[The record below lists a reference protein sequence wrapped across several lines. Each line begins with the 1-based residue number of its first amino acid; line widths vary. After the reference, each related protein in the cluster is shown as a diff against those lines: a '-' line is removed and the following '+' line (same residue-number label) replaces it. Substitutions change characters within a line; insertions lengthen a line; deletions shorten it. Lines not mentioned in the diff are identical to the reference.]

1 MQNAPRDSV
10 PGPGNSPVYL
20 DHNATSPPRPEV
32 LARAL
37 PFLREH
43 WANPHATHRLA
54 RRPAAA
60 VEEAREEVAAW
71 ARTRA
76 RDVIFTSGATES
88 NHLAIRGVQRA
99 GRTRILVSAVEHP
112 SLAAPAAQVQAQV
125 LGVDA
130 DGVLDLAALEATLG
144 ADVGLVC
151 VMAANNETGV
161 VQPLAEVHAL
171 CRAAG
176 AWLHVDAAQ
185 VAGRFEMPPHWDLLT
200 LSSHKAGGLK
210 GAGALVLRQGVTVVS
225 QQVGGSQE
233 RGRRAGTVD
242 VPAVVGLAQ
251 VLHQR
256 WPDEQLRGHRDS
268 LEALAEAAGCA
279 VTAPAA
285 DRIPNTLHLSLEGV
299 AGETLAMSLDLEG
312 VCASTGSACA
322 SGAAEPSAV
331 LAAMGRDPRS
341 GLRLSL
347 GWSTTEEEVARAG
360 RILEHVVKR
369 CRSMEDV
376 G

>member
-1 MQNAPRDSV
+1 VLERAMP
-10 PGPGNSPVYL
+10 YL
-20 DHNATSPPRPEV
+20 CT
-32 LARAL
+32 
-37 PFLREH
+37 H

-71 ARTRA
+71 AGVRA

-88 NHLAIRGVQRA
+88 NHLAIRGVQRED
-99 GRTRILVSAVEHP
+99 RPRLLVSAVEHP
-112 SLAAPAAQVQAQV
+112 SLAVPAADLNAQV
-125 LGVDA
+125 LAVDSN
-130 DGVLDLAALEATLG
+130 GVLDLAALEAAL
-144 ADVGLVC
+144 AEDVGLVC

-171 CRAAG
+171 CRAVG

-185 VAGRFEMPPHWDLLT
+185 VAGRFAVPPHWDLLT

-210 GAGALVLRQGVTVVS
+210 GAGALVFRQGIAVVP
-225 QQVGGSQE
+225 QMVGGSQE

-242 VPAVVGLAQ
+242 VPAVVGLAE
-251 VLHQR
+251 VLHHP
-256 WPDEQLRGHRDS
+256 WPAADLRGWRDS
-268 LEALAEAAGCA
+268 LAELAEAAGCT
-279 VTAPAA
+279 VTAGQA
-285 DRIPNTLHLSLEGV
+285 DRLPNTLHLCLDGI

-322 SGAAEPSAV
+322 SGAAEPSV
-331 LAAMGRDPRS
+331 VMAAMGRDPRS

-347 GWSTTEEEVARAG
+347 GWSTTGEEVERAG
-360 RILEHVVKR
+360 QILQQVVER
-369 CRSMEDV
+369 CLNMEAV

>member
-1 MQNAPRDSV
+1 
-10 PGPGNSPVYL
+10 
-20 DHNATSPPRPEV
+20 
-32 LARAL
+32 
-37 PFLREH
+37 
-43 WANPHATHRLA
+43 
-54 RRPAAA
+54 
-60 VEEAREEVAAW
+60 
-71 ARTRA
+71 
-76 RDVIFTSGATES
+76 
-88 NHLAIRGVQRA
+88 
-99 GRTRILVSAVEHP
+99 
-112 SLAAPAAQVQAQV
+112 
-125 LGVDA
+125 
-130 DGVLDLAALEATLG
+130 
-144 ADVGLVC
+144 
-151 VMAANNETGV
+151 
-161 VQPLAEVHAL
+161 
-171 CRAAG
+171 
-176 AWLHVDAAQ
+176 
-185 VAGRFEMPPHWDLLT
+185 
-200 LSSHKAGGLK
+200 
-210 GAGALVLRQGVTVVS
+210 VLRQGVTVVS

-256 WPDEQLRGHRDS
+256 WPDEQLRGPRDS